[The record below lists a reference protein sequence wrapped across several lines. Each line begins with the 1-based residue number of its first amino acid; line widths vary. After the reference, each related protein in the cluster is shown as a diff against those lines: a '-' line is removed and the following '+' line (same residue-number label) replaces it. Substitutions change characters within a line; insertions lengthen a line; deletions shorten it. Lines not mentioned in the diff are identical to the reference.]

1 MPRDQYIAMGWR
13 SGEVS
18 VAGTAAL
25 VRAKGELERSGWRT
39 VYSRPGLWVFGSGD
53 TDPQVLP
60 LGVHGGVIIG
70 DVFDASGA
78 TVDRA
83 LSPRSDHD
91 DPIVLMRWL
100 SERYWGRYVALAPCS
115 RGRHWG
121 VFRDPLGGLDALAWQ
136 YEDVVVAASDL
147 PEPLLRHVAQGVSID
162 WRAVCGVVADPPS
175 AHARNLL
182 TGINAVAP
190 GEQLT
195 LMDGAPRR
203 DRVWSPSQIARQPCP
218 AGDVEADL
226 RATIDLCVKA
236 WTGVYAPVVA
246 EVSGGLDSSIVASA
260 LITQGADV
268 VGWINHHIDHWV
280 GDERPYARALA
291 DHLQFDLTEI
301 GHPDHAVRPETFMA
315 IAGGPTPSFSGAD
328 AMFDEGMGAVARLS
342 GAKGIMTGQGGDV
355 VFFQMNT
362 PHVAADRLWR
372 LGFRALSWRF
382 LYEVAEMSQQSIW
395 SVLRA
400 AVFGRRRDLPGSR
413 PYLTQHA
420 RKAARRLNRPAFL
433 ADLGRTP
440 RAKRLQITNLAYIQV
455 VRGRSRR
462 GEHAAILHPLLS
474 QPLVELCL
482 RIPSDQLVQGG
493 RTRGLARDA
502 FSGRLPPLVVDRRT
516 KGDMTSFYGHA
527 IASGLDEIR
536 AFLLD
541 GRLVAE
547 GIVGR
552 AALDQVLSVEQL
564 AQAGDYGDVFDL
576 LAVEAWV
583 RTWELR
589 LASLAAPA
597 REAGPINGSRNASI
611 SAQ

>member
-1 MPRDQYIAMGWR
+1 MPRDQYIALGWQ

-39 VYSRPGLWVFGSGD
+39 AYSRPGLWIFGSGD
-53 TDPQVLP
+53 TGPQVLP

-78 TVDRA
+78 LVDRA
-83 LSPRSDHD
+83 LSPEGDHGD
-91 DPIVLMRWL
+91 VIALMRWL
-100 SERYWGRYVALAPCS
+100 SERYWGRYVAVAPDS

-121 VFRDPLGGLDALAWQ
+121 VFRDPLGGLDALAWR
-136 YEDVVVAASDL
+136 YEDIVVAASDL
-147 PEPLLRHVAQGVSID
+147 AEPLLRNVAQGISID
-162 WRAVCGVVADPPS
+162 WRSVCGVVADPPS

-182 TGINAVAP
+182 CGMDAVAP
-190 GEQLT
+190 GELLT

-203 DRVWSPSQIARQPCP
+203 DRIWSPSQIARQPVP
-218 AGDVEADL
+218 AGDLEADL

-236 WTGVYAPVVA
+236 WAGVYAPVVA

-260 LITQGADV
+260 LITQGAEV
-268 VGWINHHIDHWV
+268 AGWINHHIDDWV

-291 DHLQFDLTEI
+291 SYLHFDLTEI
-301 GHPDHAVRPETFMA
+301 GHSDHAVRPETFMA

-328 AMFDEGMGAVARLS
+328 AMFDEAMAATARGA

-382 LYEVAEMSQQSIW
+382 LYEIAEMSQQSIW
-395 SVLRA
+395 SVVRA
-400 AVFGRRRDLPGSR
+400 ALTWGRRARPGPR
-413 PYLTQHA
+413 HYLTQRA
-420 RKAARRLNRPAFL
+420 RKAARRLSRPAFL
-433 ADLGRTP
+433 TDLGRTP
-440 RAKRLQITNLAYIQV
+440 QAKQLQITNLAYIQV

-462 GEHAAILHPLLS
+462 GEQAAILHPLLS

-482 RIPSDQLVQGG
+482 KIPSDQLVQGG
-493 RTRGLARDA
+493 RTRGLIRDA
-502 FSGRLPPLVVDRRT
+502 FSDRLPPLVADRRT
-516 KGDMTSFYGHA
+516 KGDMTAFYGHA

-547 GIVGR
+547 GIVAG
-552 AALDQVLSVEQL
+552 AVLDQMLSIEQL
-564 AQAGDYGDVFDL
+564 ALAGDYGDVFDL

-583 RTWELR
+583 RTWEAR
-589 LASLAAPA
+589 LAPLAAPVSEA
-597 REAGPINGSRNASI
+597 RPIRGSRKASI